1 MIQEMTME
9 NSANTHLSTEK
20 SLVIAGFGGQGV
32 LLCGRIIANIF
43 MLNGKKV
50 TWYPCYGSE
59 MRGGAVNC
67 EIVVSDEE
75 VTSVHKKQTDIL
87 LTLNDIS
94 YNRFL
99 PQVKDGGIIIANT
112 SLIKEIKEERNI
124 KYIKADIT
132 DKAGELGN
140 IKVTN
145 MVALG
150 LLSTLFNNVDFSQV
164 SEIIKDMLP
173 KNKSDLIELNLK
185 AFKAGT
191 ELRGERI

>member
-9 NSANTHLSTEK
+9 NSANTHLSAEK

-99 PQVKDGGIIIANT
+99 PQVKDSGIIIANT

-132 DKAGELGN
+132 DKASELGN

-150 LLSTLFNNVDFSQV
+150 LLSTLFNNIDFSQV

-173 KNKSDLIELNLK
+173 KNKSDLVELNLK

-191 ELRGERI
+191 ELRGERN

>member
-1 MIQEMTME
+1 MIEGMTIKKNE
-9 NSANTHLSTEK
+9 NSATTTER

-32 LLCGRIIANIF
+32 LLCGKIVANIF

-67 EIVVSDEE
+67 EIVVSDDE

-94 YNRFL
+94 FKRFL

-112 SLIKEIKEERNI
+112 TLIKDIKEERNI
-124 KYIKADIT
+124 RFIKAPIT
-132 DKAGELGN
+132 DKAAELGN
-140 IKVTN
+140 VRVTN

-150 LLSTLFNNVDFSQV
+150 LLSTLFDNVDFSHIHD
-164 SEIIKDMLP
+164 IITEMLP
-173 KNKSDLIELNLK
+173 KNKSELAELNYR
-185 AFKAGT
+185 AFSAGR
-191 ELRGERI
+191 ELRGENN

>member
-1 MIQEMTME
+1 MIEEMVLANSE
-9 NSANTHLSTEK
+9 NSATATEK

-32 LLCGRIIANIF
+32 LLCGKIAANIF
-43 MLNGKKV
+43 MMNGKKV

-94 YNRFL
+94 FKRFL
-99 PQVKDGGIIIANT
+99 PQVKDDGIIIANT
-112 SLIKEIKEERNI
+112 TLIKDIKEERNI
-124 KYIKADIT
+124 RFIKAPIT
-132 DKAGELGN
+132 EKAAELGN
-140 IKVTN
+140 VRVTN

-150 LLSTLFNNVDFSQV
+150 LLSTLFDNVDFSHV
-164 SEIIKDMLP
+164 HDIIKDMLP
-173 KNKSDLIELNLK
+173 KSKSELAELNFR
-185 AFKAGT
+185 AFSAGR
-191 ELRGERI
+191 ELRGENN

>member
-1 MIQEMTME
+1 MIEEMTK
-9 NSANTHLSTEK
+9 TTEK

-32 LLCGRIIANIF
+32 LLCGKIIANIF

-94 YNRFL
+94 FRRFL
-99 PQVKDGGIIIANT
+99 PQVKDGGVIIANST
-112 SLIKEIKEERNI
+112 LIKDIREERNI
-124 KYIKADIT
+124 KFIKAPIT
-132 DKAGELGN
+132 DKASELGN
-140 IKVTN
+140 TKVTN

-150 LLSTLFNNVDFSQV
+150 LLSTLFDGVDFSHV
-164 SEIIKDMLP
+164 SDIIRDMLP
-173 KNKSDLIELNLK
+173 AGKSELAELNLK
-185 AFKAGT
+185 AFSAGR
-191 ELRGERI
+191 ELRGEKV